1 MDWQAVLLSLKLA
14 LWTSAILLAVG
25 LPIAYWLA
33 VSKSRFTFL
42 VEALVMLPLVLPPT
56 VLGFY
61 VLFAFGPGSAL
72 GRFAAQVFGQA
83 IPFSFEGLVL
93 GSVLFSLPFA
103 VQPFTTAFSAID
115 RELIESSWCMGE
127 SKVRTFFR
135 LILPLSRGG
144 VIAGIV
150 LSFAHT
156 VGEFGVVLML
166 GGNIPGVTRTLSI
179 SIYDDVQSL
188 SYASAGRAS
197 AGLLIFSFL
206 ILVVMF
212 SAKKVSRDRVLAAVG
227 AP

>member
-14 LWTSAILLAVG
+14 FWTSGILLVVG
-25 LPIAYWLA
+25 IPIAYWLA
-33 VSKSRFTFL
+33 VSKSRVSFL

-61 VLFAFGPGSAL
+61 VLFAFGPGSHL
-72 GRFAAQVFGQA
+72 GRLLERVFGQA

-127 SKVRTFFR
+127 SRVRTFFR

-144 VIAGIV
+144 IIAGVV

-188 SYASAGRAS
+188 SYVSAGRAC
-197 AGLLIFSFL
+197 AGLLVFSFL
-206 ILVVMF
+206 VLAVMF
-212 SAKKVSRDRVLAAVG
+212 AVKKAPRSALVLERAS
-227 AP
+227 